1 MVDLM
6 RTHGVHEECREL
18 LDEEL
23 SAIGNTLSEFTDHT
37 IARHLDDLR
46 QVIVDRIAIL
56 LG

>member
-1 MVDLM
+1 
-6 RTHGVHEECREL
+6 VHEECREL

-23 SAIGNTLSEFTDHT
+23 SAIGNTLSEFTDDT